1 MNSRFRS
8 VRCQAVFGVAAIA
21 LMPGIAIAQTTP
33 AQAPPEDAQA
43 AQTAAVEQQAV
54 GGVAN
59 TSSESTTDTDI
70 VVTGTLLRGTA
81 PVGSNVISVGQDRV
95 RSQGVTSTNELLGT
109 IPQVS
114 NFFNNVPT
122 TSLVGAVQTS
132 QTNRPNLRNLS
143 SNTSSSASTL
153 VLFDGHRI
161 AGAGVTQ
168 STVDPDLIPTGA
180 IERVEVVTDGGSST
194 YGADAV
200 GGVINFITR
209 RRFNGVQAD
218 VRYGFANDYATT
230 SANGTVG
237 KDWGTGSLYA
247 SYSFNKN
254 DSIFGRDRDF
264 IRAYD
269 YSVNPAVPAT
279 RLCSPA
285 NIAIAGTNYAYPTG
299 ALGGVRCDASDN
311 GTILPSQERHGG
323 IVSLSQDLNSAISVD
338 VKAFYGRRET
348 RSEGI
353 QAATVTIG
361 SANPFYFPV
370 PGVTGRPSQTVNF
383 SFSPVFD
390 GDSGATGTTVAEWGA
405 NAEFKAR
412 LGSNFQLRTLLNY
425 SRSNSAYFINALNAT
440 AITAAAAG
448 TTTATALNPYDLSA
462 TNPAVLANIRNYQLA
477 GQSKDDQFN
486 GRAIIDGSLLTLPGG
501 EVKVALGYEYI
512 GDEFAQ
518 RFTNGG
524 VRGAINQLPYVQ
536 YSRQVHA
543 GFGEIQV
550 PIFGEG
556 NRTGGLYSLLLSG
569 SARYDHYSDF
579 GGTFNPKVGASYKP
593 VSWFTIRGNYGTSFN
608 APTPVD
614 QLGSSRNSILVVP
627 FAAFVRP
634 GDNVSFFGNGT
645 VALTGANSNLQPQ
658 TAKTWS
664 VGADIDLPFV
674 EGLHASAS
682 YYNVKFDN
690 ILATPTSN
698 AGIFRDFPNNAQT
711 NVAGIAPATVRA
723 FAAQDPNGLA
733 QVNALIAAGTPIYE
747 LVDFR
752 TGNYG
757 ILRVSGL
764 DYAVNYRVGTGFG
777 GVDASVSGNYQLDR
791 KFQSSPGA
799 PTVNQLLL
807 DQPRFTLQGTLGTD
821 IGGFRA
827 QATLNHT
834 SGYDF
839 TQRAGDISGQ
849 TRVSDFDVVNLFFK
863 YDVPAS
869 SGVLQG
875 LSFTANVNNVL
886 DQDPPVYRFTGANG
900 YANGFTLGRLFLFG
914 ISKKF

>member
-1 MNSRFRS
+1 MKFKLGS
-8 VRCQAVFGVAAIA
+8 VRQRLALGAAVIT
-21 LMPGIAIAQTTP
+21 LIPGFAMAQVTP
-33 AQAPPEDAQA
+33 AQSSSRDAEEARTAATEEQA
-43 AQTAAVEQQAV
+43 A

-59 TSSESTTDTDI
+59 TSSEPTDADI

-95 RSQGVTSTNELLGT
+95 QSQGATTTNELLGT

-114 NFFNNVPT
+114 NFFNNVPSA
-122 TSLVGAVQTS
+122 SLVGAVQTS
-132 QTNRPNLRNLS
+132 QTSRPNLRNLS

-209 RRFNGVQAD
+209 RRFDGVEAD
-218 VRYGFANDYATT
+218 ARYGFADNYWTAT
-230 SANGTVG
+230 ANATVG
-237 KDWGTGSLYA
+237 KDWETGSLYA

-264 IRAYD
+264 IRAFD
-269 YSVNPAVPAT
+269 YSVNPAVPAS
-279 RLCSPA
+279 RQCDAA
-285 NIAIAGTNYAYPTG
+285 NLTIGANNYAYPTG

-311 GTILPSQERHGG
+311 TAFVPSQERHGG
-323 IVSLSQDLNSAISVD
+323 IVSLSQEINADISVD
-338 VKAFYGRRET
+338 IKAFYGRRET
-348 RSEGI
+348 LAEQIASG
-353 QAATVTIG
+353 TVTIA
-361 SANPFYFPV
+361 SANPFYFAV
-370 PGVTGRPSQTVNF
+370 PGVAGRPNQTVNF
-383 SFSPVFD
+383 SFSPVFG
-390 GDSGATGTTVAEWGA
+390 GDSSASGTTIEEWGA
-405 NAEFKAR
+405 NAEFRAK

-425 SRSNSAYFINALNAT
+425 SRSNSAYYINQIN
-440 AITAAAAG
+440 TAALTSAASG
-448 TTTATALNPYDLSA
+448 TTAATALSPYDLSL
-462 TNPAVLANIRNYQLA
+462 TNPTVLAGIRDFQAA

-486 GRAIIDGSLLTLPGG
+486 GRAIIDGSLLSLPGG
-501 EVKVALGYEYI
+501 DVKVAVGYEYI

-518 RFTNGG
+518 RFTNGD
-524 VRGAINQLPYVQ
+524 VRGVLG
-536 YSRQVHA
+536 RQAYNSYNRHVHA

-556 NRTGGLYSLLLSG
+556 NRTDGIYSMLLSG

-593 VSWFTIRGNYGTSFN
+593 VSWFTLRGNYGTSFN

-634 GDNVSFFGNGT
+634 GDTVSFFGNGT
-645 VALTGANSNLQPQ
+645 VALTGAVPNLQPQ

-664 VGADIDLPFV
+664 VGGDVDFQFL

-690 ILATPTSN
+690 ILATPTPN
-698 AGIFRDFPNNAQT
+698 AGIFRDFPNNVQT
-711 NVAGIAPATVRA
+711 AVTGIDPAIARA

-733 QVNALIAAGTPIYE
+733 QVNALIASGIPIYE

-757 ILRVSGL
+757 ILKVSGI
-764 DYAVNYRVGTGFG
+764 DYTVNYRTGTSFG
-777 GVDASVSGNYQLDR
+777 GIDASVSGNYQIDR
-791 KFQSSPGA
+791 QFQASPGA
-799 PTVNQLLL
+799 PAIDQLLL
-807 DQPRFTLQGTLGTD
+807 DQGRLTLQGTIGADL
-821 IGGFRA
+821 GGFRA
-827 QATLNHT
+827 QATLNHN
-834 SGYDF
+834 SGFDY
-839 TQRAGDISGQ
+839 TQRAGDVSGQ
-849 TRVSDFDVVNLFFK
+849 TRVSAFNVVNLFFK
-863 YDVPAS
+863 YDVPVT
-869 SGVLQG
+869 SGALQG
-875 LSFTANVNNVL
+875 LSLSANINNVL
-886 DQDPPVYRFTGANG
+886 DQDPPIYRITGGSGFT
-900 YANGFTLGRLFLFG
+900 NGFTLGRLFLFG
-914 ISKKF
+914 IGKKF

>member
-1 MNSRFRS
+1 MGLNLNS
-8 VRCQAVFGVAAIA
+8 VRQRLVLGAAAIA
-21 LMPGIAIAQTTP
+21 LFPGIAAAQIAPTQS
-33 AQAPPEDAQA
+33 APGDAQD
-43 AQTAAVEQQAV
+43 AQTAAIERQAA

-59 TSSESTTDTDI
+59 TSSEATDADI

-95 RSQGVTSTNELLGT
+95 RSQGTTTTNELLGT
-109 IPQVS
+109 IPQVT

-122 TSLVGAVQTS
+122 ASLVGAVQAS

-161 AGAGVTQ
+161 AGAGVTS

-209 RRFNGVQAD
+209 RRFDGVQVDA
-218 VRYGFANDYATT
+218 RYGFADNYWT
-230 SANGTVG
+230 STANATVG
-237 KDWGTGSLYA
+237 KDWGSGSLYA

-264 IRAYD
+264 IKAYD
-269 YSVNPAVPAT
+269 YSVNPAVPAS
-279 RLCSPA
+279 RQCNQA
-285 NIAIAGTNYAYPTG
+285 NITIGANDYAYPSG

-311 GTILPSQERHGG
+311 TAFVPSQERHGG
-323 IVSLSQDLNSAISVD
+323 IVSLSQDLNSDISVD

-348 RSEGI
+348 RGQQTAS
-353 QAATVTIG
+353 ATTTIT
-361 SANPFYFPV
+361 SANPFYFAV
-370 PGVTGRPSQTVNF
+370 PGVTGRPDQTVNF

-390 GDSGATGTTVAEWGA
+390 GDSSAQGTINAEWGA
-405 NAEFKAR
+405 NAEFKAK

-425 SRSNSAYFINALNAT
+425 SSSDSSYYINQIDVAALGSAASAT
-440 AITAAAAG
+440 TA
-448 TTTATALNPYDLSA
+448 ATALNPYNLSA
-462 TNPAVLANIRNYQLA
+462 TSPSVLAGLTNFQAA
-477 GQSKDDQFN
+477 GQSKDYQFN

-501 EVKVALGYEYI
+501 DVKVALGYEYI
-512 GDEFAQ
+512 NDQFAQ
-518 RFTNGG
+518 RFTTGG
-524 VRGAINQLPYVQ
+524 VRGAISELAYNQYD
-536 YSRQVHA
+536 RQVHA
-543 GFGEIQV
+543 AFGEVQV

-614 QLGSSRNSILVVP
+614 QLGSSRNSILAIP
-627 FAAFVRP
+627 IAAFVRP
-634 GDNVSFFGNGT
+634 GDNVPFFGSGT
-645 VALTGANSNLQPQ
+645 VALTGAIPNLQPQ

-664 VGADIDLPFV
+664 VGADLDLPFI

-690 ILATPTSN
+690 ILATPTPN
-698 AGIFRDFPNNAQT
+698 TGIFRDFPNNVQT
-711 NVAGIAPATVRA
+711 AVGGIAPATVRA
-723 FAAQDPNGLA
+723 FAAQDANGLA
-733 QVNALIAAGTPIYE
+733 QVNALIGAGIPIYE

-757 ILRVSGL
+757 ILKVSGI
-764 DYAVNYRVGTGFG
+764 DYTVNYRRETNFG
-777 GVDASVSGNYQLDR
+777 GVDASVSGNYQLTRDG
-791 KFQSSPGA
+791 QASPGA
-799 PTVNQLLL
+799 PSVDQLLL
-807 DQPRFTLQGTLGTD
+807 DQPLMLLQATLGAD
-821 IGGFRA
+821 LGGFRA
-827 QATLNHT
+827 QATLNHN
-834 SGYDF
+834 SGFDY
-839 TQRAGDISGQ
+839 TQRAGDVSGQ
-849 TRVSDFDVVNLFFK
+849 KRVSAFNVVNLFFK
-863 YDVPAS
+863 YDVPAT
-869 SGVLQG
+869 SGVLSG
-875 LSFTANVNNVL
+875 LSFTANINNAF
-886 DQDPPVYRFTGANG
+886 DQDPPAYRITGGSG
-900 YANGFTLGRLFLFG
+900 YTNGFTLGRLFLFG
-914 ISKKF
+914 VGKKF